1 MAYDSP
7 GRKLTGKRAAAD
19 LSALQFRF
27 VVQISPGF
35 ITQNT
40 TVGGFVIG
48 VLQNKPGNND
58 PAEVMVDGT
67 SKVVAG
73 AAVTEGTHVMSD
85 GFGRAVPVVAS
96 ATFPAVNYR
105 VGVAQSTAAAAG
117 EVISVEL
124 LHMGNV

>member
-27 VVQISPGF
+27 VVQNSLGF
-35 ITQNT
+35 IAQST
-40 TVGGFVIG
+40 TAGGVAIG
-48 VLQNKPGNND
+48 VLQNKPGNNE
-58 PAEVMVDGT
+58 PAEVMVTGT

-73 AAVTEGTHVMSD
+73 AAVSEGAHVMSD
-85 GFGRAVPVVAS
+85 AFGRAVPVVAS
-96 ATFPAVNYR
+96 AAFPAVNYR
-105 VGVAQSTAAAAG
+105 VGIAQSTAAAAG